1 MSHSPELAPGAGL
14 ASQIARVC
22 VRAGLSPTQFGKQ
35 AINDPRLF
43 SDLKRG
49 RELRRKTLARVHD
62 ALAALV
68 AGITK

>member
-1 MSHSPELAPGAGL
+1 MPHSPELAPGAGL

-22 VRAGLSPTQFGKQ
+22 VRAVLSPTQFGKQ

-49 RELRRKTLARVHD
+49 RELRQKTLARVHA
-62 ALAALV
+62 ALAV
-68 AGITK
+68 VEAGIVE